1 MKILI
6 TGGSGFI
13 GSNLI
18 HYILGNTEHKVVNV
32 DKLTYAGNTKSLED
46 FSDCKEYVFE
56 HMDICDRPNIKRI
69 IHKHKPDKI
78 MHLAA
83 ESHVDRS
90 IDDSMEFI
98 QTNIVGTYTM
108 LDVARHY

>member
-18 HYILGNTEHKVVNV
+18 RYVLSNTEHKVVNV

-46 FSDCKEYVFE
+46 FSACKEYVFE
-56 HMDICDRPNIKRI
+56 QVDICDRPKIEQIIYKHQPEKYKR
-69 IHKHKPDKI
+69 
-78 MHLAA
+78 
-83 ESHVDRS
+83 
-90 IDDSMEFI
+90 
-98 QTNIVGTYTM
+98 
-108 LDVARHY
+108 

>member
-18 HYILGNTEHKVVNV
+18 RYLLSNTEHQVVNV
-32 DKLTYAGNTKSLED
+32 DKLTYAGNIKSLEV
-46 FSDCKEYVFE
+46 FSACKEYVFE
-56 HMDICDRPNIKRI
+56 HMDICDHLRI
-69 IHKHKPDKI
+69 EQIVYKHKPDKI

-90 IDDSMEFI
+90 IDDSLEFI
-98 QTNIVGTYTM
+98 QTNVVGTYIM
-108 LDVARHY
+108 LDVARH